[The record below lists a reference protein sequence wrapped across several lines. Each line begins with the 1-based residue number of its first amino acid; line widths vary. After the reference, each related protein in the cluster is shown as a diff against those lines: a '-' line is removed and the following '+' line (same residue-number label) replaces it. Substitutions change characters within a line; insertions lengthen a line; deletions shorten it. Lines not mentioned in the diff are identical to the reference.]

1 MPTSLRVALRS
12 FAVVSLAV
20 SGALAQT
27 VAANGKPT
35 DGEVPLACAPDWTAF
50 LVHDAGAG
58 IWTVKSFDVLPW
70 YGCPEIVG
78 MDDKGRCTILS
89 SYSGK
94 WTPNDTVFDGQWLA
108 PVGHADVDPRREGK
122 ELYVGG
128 KSGNL
133 YQLALRGEHEWD
145 KLEIAHW
152 TEEIHTI
159 VAGELRPE
167 RPGAELVA
175 FLKNGDVFELVA
187 GGAQGFASQRLGTLP
202 GRVRDAVVVPGREAG
217 AAPRIVTVSRAGEVA
232 MIELRGDGLA
242 RTVMLQEPMGFGRVA
257 RRPPRAGRGEVFYI
271 TRDDGLVLRLE
282 ERADG
287 SFARN
292 EVYAGPQGLRG
303 VAAGRFTNDP
313 TDECVAV
320 FGYSARVQ
328 LLVRKGE
335 GPWHVSDLFTDLD
348 RGHWLD
354 VAELDG
360 RNGTDELIA
369 SGYGGRIVLLARPP
383 GYALGGVATDPVP
396 ALGGKP
402 IARIAAKINEPG
414 VRELS
419 PLCYQGGFESKTAV
433 YETLVRRD
441 SKGRIAPALAASWR
455 ISDDGRTTTFVLRE
469 DARFHDGTPVTSRD
483 VAVHMKRW
491 VGLPEHAWLRSS
503 DRIVAIEALTDRELR
518 VTCDR
523 PVALLPDLCAINPC
537 AIRAPAALDR
547 EGAFVRAVGSGPFTA
562 LGWSRDQRTLR
573 LARAT
578 RPSALLDLV
587 RSGDDDPLAMLR
599 KGEVDVVASSW
610 LVKIDPRILAELRR
624 DAGYVIREG
633 PGSAVRYLSFAI
645 DGGRMGDV
653 ALRRRVANAIDRAAL
668 VLDVEAGFADPCT
681 AWAAPSV
688 SIWPQPAVRARDAS
702 LATVLALT
710 TPLRLAAPPSML
722 DLARAVGG
730 QLGRDGI
737 AVDVVETI
745 PRGAEVEADLRI
757 ETTWGVPYDPELSL
771 IARFG
776 KPLAQPSAA
785 SPRARSVDPRVQAL
799 VEQLV
804 ATPQEKD
811 REVLFARIQ
820 TLLDEEVLIVPLYA
834 QRRAT
839 IVRAG
844 LPEPPVPDHDLYRAD
859 WTFLTDRATP
869 R

>member
-1 MPTSLRVALRS
+1 MPTSLRAALRS
-12 FAVVSLAV
+12 LAIASLVV
-20 SGALAQT
+20 SGAAAQ
-27 VAANGKPT
+27 T
-35 DGEVPLACAPDWTAF
+35 DGEVPLACADDWTAR

-78 MDDKGRCTILS
+78 MDDKGRCTILT

-108 PVGHADVDPRREGK
+108 PIGHADVDPRRDGK

-145 KLEIAHW
+145 KTEIAHW
-152 TEEIHTI
+152 PEEIHTI

-167 RPGAELVA
+167 RSGAELVA
-175 FLKNGDVFELVA
+175 FLKNGELWELIADGA
-187 GGAQGFASQRLGTLP
+187 GGFAKRRLGILS
-202 GRVRDAVVVPGREAG
+202 GRVRDAVLVG
-217 AAPRIVTVSRAGEVA
+217 ARMVTVSRAGEVA
-232 MIELRGDGLA
+232 MLELRGEGLA
-242 RTVMLQEPMGFGRVA
+242 RTVMLEEPMGFGRVA
-257 RRPPRAGRGEVFYI
+257 RRPPRAGAGEVFYV
-271 TRDDGLVLRLE
+271 TRDDGLLLRLE

-287 SFARN
+287 GYARS

-313 TDECVAV
+313 AEECVAV

-335 GPWHVSDLFTDLD
+335 GPWQVQDLFTDVD

-354 VAELDG
+354 VAEVDG

-369 SGYGGRIVLLARPP
+369 SGYGGRIVLLSRPP
-383 GYALGGVATDPVP
+383 GYGLRVATDPTP
-396 ALGGKP
+396 ALAGTP
-402 IARIAAKINEPG
+402 VARVAAKINEPG

-441 SKGRIAPALAASWR
+441 AQGRIAPALASSWR
-455 ISDDGRTTTFVLRE
+455 ISDDGRTTTFVLRA
-469 DARFHDGTPVTSRD
+469 DAKFHDGTAVTSQD

-503 DRIVAIEALTDRELR
+503 DRIVAVEAPADRELR
-518 VTCDR
+518 ITCDR
-523 PVALLPDLCAINPC
+523 PTALLPDLCAINPC
-537 AIRAPAALDR
+537 AIQAPAALDR
-547 EGAFVRAVGSGPFTA
+547 EGAFVRPVGSGPFRA
-562 LGWSRDQRTLR
+562 IGWSTDRRTLR

-578 RPSALLDLV
+578 ALLDVV
-587 RSGDDDPLAMLR
+587 RTGDDDPLTMLR
-599 KGEVDVVASSW
+599 NGDVDVVASSW
-610 LVKIDPRILAELRR
+610 LVKIDPRGLADLRR
-624 DAGYVIREG
+624 DARFVVREG

-645 DGGRMGDV
+645 DGERMGDV
-653 ALRRRVANAIDRAAL
+653 ALRRRVANSIDRAAL
-668 VLDVEAGFADPCT
+668 IRDVEAGFADPCT

-688 SIWPQPAVRARDAS
+688 SIWPQPAVRTRDAS
-702 LATVLALT
+702 LAIGTALT
-710 TPLRLAAPPSML
+710 TPLRLAAPASML
-722 DLARAVGG
+722 GLARAVAA
-730 QLGRDGI
+730 QLARDGI

-745 PRGAEVEADLRI
+745 PRGAEVEAELRL

-785 SPRARSVDPRVQAL
+785 SPRARSVDPRVEAL

-811 REVLFARIQ
+811 REALFARIQ
-820 TLLDEEVLIVPLYA
+820 TLLDDDVLVVPLYA

-859 WTFLTDRATP
+859 WTFLTDR
-869 R
+869 